1 MWWKAWDEVD
11 ADIEWRAPDGLYWIY
26 GRTAYSVLPLNWS
39 GSYELGSICP
49 SFFLLSLTRG
59 EHLRIWGYK
68 DWKPPPKKKTMC
80 LTNWQLEGWRMAPW
94 VYNPLPWSSHLDR
107 GWILWIPYSDLY
119 AKLLQAVVEII
130 TNKTAK
136 ALNILAKQ
144 QPKMRNAIYQNHL
157 ALDNFLAAEGGVC
170 GKFNLSNSCF
180 QIDNEGKVIEEI
192 TDQMR
197 KITHV
202 PVQTW
207 RGWNPQNLGEGF

>member
-1 MWWKAWDEVD
+1 M
-11 ADIEWRAPDGLYWIY
+11 
-26 GRTAYSVLPLNWS
+26 
-39 GSYELGSICP
+39 
-49 SFFLLSLTRG
+49 
-59 EHLRIWGYK
+59 
-68 DWKPPPKKKTMC
+68 
-80 LTNWQLEGWRMAPW
+80 
-94 VYNPLPWSSHLDR
+94 
-107 GWILWIPYSDLY
+107 
-119 AKLLQAVVEII
+119 VEII